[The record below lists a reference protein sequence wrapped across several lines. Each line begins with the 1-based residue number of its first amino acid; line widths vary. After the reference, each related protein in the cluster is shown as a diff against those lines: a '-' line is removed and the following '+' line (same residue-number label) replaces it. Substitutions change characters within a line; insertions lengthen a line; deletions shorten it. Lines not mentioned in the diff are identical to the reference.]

1 VHQPP
6 AVPVSPTPMH
16 EASAEMQPRRQALGC
31 AGLDASQLPLR
42 SRARSGAR
50 CPGRGIFEP
59 PLLAR
64 TRERFR
70 RASTRIPHASRERF
84 FVIFAS
90 SALAAPCAASLREL
104 VLVLVLVPAGR
115 ASPLVSEACHPS
127 LLQTVDPSA
136 PQRSRYAQRSDCLHR
151 KLRPPPRR
159 L

>member
-1 VHQPP
+1 MHQPP
-6 AVPVSPTPMH
+6 ASPTPMH

-104 VLVLVLVPAGR
+104 VRAGR

-127 LLQTVDPSA
+127 LLQTVDPFA
-136 PQRSRYAQRSDCLHR
+136 PQRSTHAQRSDCLHR

>member
-1 VHQPP
+1 MHQP
-6 AVPVSPTPMH
+6 PVSPTPMH

-104 VLVLVLVPAGR
+104 VLVPAGR

-136 PQRSRYAQRSDCLHR
+136 PQRSRYAQRSDCLHS